1 VDEQKAKKAII
12 FGQYGTIKVRLEE
25 IRQLRGVVTGR
36 VYLWHKPG
44 MSVIMD
50 RRDYDA
56 AFPPEKVKQQEV
68 TNGKSSNT

>member
-44 MSVIMD
+44 MSVMMD
-50 RRDYDA
+50 QRDYDA
-56 AFPPEKVKQQEV
+56 AFPQAAEADKEATKE
-68 TNGKSSNT
+68 NK

>member
-25 IRQLRGVVTGR
+25 ARQLRGAITGR

-44 MSVIMD
+44 MSVMMD
-50 RRDYDA
+50 LWDYDA
-56 AFPPEKVKQQEV
+56 AFPPKKAKQQEV
-68 TNGKSSNT
+68 TNGKSSDT